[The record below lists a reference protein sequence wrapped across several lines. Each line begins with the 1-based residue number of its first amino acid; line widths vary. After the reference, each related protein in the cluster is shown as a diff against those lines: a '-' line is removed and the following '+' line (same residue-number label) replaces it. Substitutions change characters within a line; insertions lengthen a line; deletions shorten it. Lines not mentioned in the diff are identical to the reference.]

1 MKIRR
6 YLYWSALAVLLLL
19 TSNGRAQDG
28 IRGALS
34 RFESPAR
41 LIQHTFSQ
49 QIAAADFDKDQ
60 LLDGAVLLNAGHT
73 NGQNSFRI
81 EIHLTAGVNTAF
93 TFSSAES
100 AISISALDVNAD
112 GAPDIVIQQ
121 TFTHKRLQ
129 VWLNDGHGSFRNV
142 NSDNYPAQT
151 EDPTRFQAY
160 RPGQY
165 GSPICLPAKVRVEI
179 ADARSTLLSAAC
191 NFGVCNL
198 WPEVLMARSAP
209 RALAPPRG
217 PPSVLTV

>member
-6 YLYWSALAVLLLL
+6 YLYWSALAVILLL

-34 RFESPAR
+34 RFELPSR

-60 LLDGAVLLNAGHT
+60 LLDGAVLLNAGQT

-112 GAPDIVIQQ
+112 
-121 TFTHKRLQ
+121 
-129 VWLNDGHGSFRNV
+129 
-142 NSDNYPAQT
+142 
-151 EDPTRFQAY
+151 
-160 RPGQY
+160 
-165 GSPICLPAKVRVEI
+165 
-179 ADARSTLLSAAC
+179 
-191 NFGVCNL
+191 
-198 WPEVLMARSAP
+198 
-209 RALAPPRG
+209 
-217 PPSVLTV
+217 